1 MDGKGSREMNALAF
15 QTPGKLFSDY
25 SSRLSAALQGF
36 DWSPVERL
44 AYDLRDCWQTGRQ
57 VFFCGNGGS
66 GGNAN
71 HLANDFL
78 YALSKT
84 RGSGLRVHSLSS
96 NPSVITCLAN
106 DEGYDQVFSL
116 QLAVLA
122 RKGDVLITFSGSGNS
137 PNILKA
143 LDESKKLGMTS
154 YAVLG
159 FTGGK
164 AKAMADVPIHFDV
177 DDMQIAEDAQMI
189 GGHMLLQW
197 LHGQRDEVNS
207 LKNAA
212 AELRRTWRR
221 MKNT

>member
-1 MDGKGSREMNALAF
+1 MNPRAF
-15 QTPGKLFSDY
+15 STPARLFNDY
-25 SSRLSAALQGF
+25 SKRLSSTLEAF
-36 DWSPVERL
+36 DWTPVERL
-44 AYDLRDCWQTGRQ
+44 AYHLRDCWQTGRQ

-84 RGSGLRVHSLSS
+84 PGSGLRVHSLSA

-122 RKGDVLITFSGSGNS
+122 RKGDVLIALSGSGNS
-137 PNILKA
+137 PNIVRA
-143 LDESKKLGMTS
+143 LHEARTIGMTS

-159 FTGGK
+159 FSGGK
-164 AKAMADVPIHFDV
+164 AKAIADVPFHFHI
-177 DDMQIAEDAQMI
+177 DDMQISEDAQMI
-189 GGHMLLQW
+189 VGPMMMQW
-197 LHGQRDEVNS
+197 LHGQRGDIAA
-207 LKNAA
+207 LKN
-212 AELRRTWRR
+212 
-221 MKNT
+221 KS

>member
-1 MDGKGSREMNALAF
+1 MNMPAF
-15 QTPGKLFSDY
+15 STPAGLFSDY
-25 SSRLSAALQGF
+25 SERLNAVLKSF

-44 AYDLRDCWQTGRQ
+44 AYDLRDCWQTRRQ

-84 RGSGLRVHSLSS
+84 PGSGLRVHSLSA

-106 DEGYDQVFSL
+106 DEGYDQVFAL

-122 RKGDVLITFSGSGNS
+122 HKGDVLITFSGSGNS
-137 PNILKA
+137 PNIIKA
-143 LDESKKLGMTS
+143 LEEAKKIGMTS

-159 FTGGK
+159 YSGGK
-164 AKAMADVPIHFDV
+164 AKALADVPIHFNV
-177 DDMQIAEDAQMI
+177 DDMQISEDAQMI
-189 GGHMLLQW
+189 IGHMLMQW
-197 LHGQRDEVNS
+197 LYAQRNEIAS
-207 LKNAA
+207 
-212 AELRRTWRR
+212 RRAS
-221 MKNT
+221 

>member
-1 MDGKGSREMNALAF
+1 MDGKGGREMNVLAF
-15 QTPGKLFSDY
+15 QTPGALFADYTNRFSDV
-25 SSRLSAALQGF
+25 LKGF
-36 DWSPVERL
+36 DWSPVEKL

-84 RGSGLRVHSLSS
+84 PGSGLRVHSLSS

-137 PNILKA
+137 PNILRA
-143 LDESKKLGMTS
+143 LEQAKKVGMTS

-159 FTGGK
+159 FSGGK
-164 AKAMADVPIHFDV
+164 AKALADVPIHFAV
-177 DDMQIAEDAQMI
+177 DDMQIAEDAQMVI
-189 GGHMLLQW
+189 GHMIMQW
-197 LHGQRDEVNS
+197 LYAQRGDIITTREV
-207 LKNAA
+207 
-212 AELRRTWRR
+212 
-221 MKNT
+221 